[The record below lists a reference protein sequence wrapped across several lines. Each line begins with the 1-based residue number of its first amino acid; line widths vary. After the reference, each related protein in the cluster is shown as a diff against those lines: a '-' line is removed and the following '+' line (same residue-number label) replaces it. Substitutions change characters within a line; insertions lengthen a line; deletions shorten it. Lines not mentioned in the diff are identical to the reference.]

1 MTPASGAN
9 TPRSAVRAR
18 RSVRLHEAFEV
29 AILIKGIDGM
39 LQLIG
44 GFVLLAVP
52 LLTINNLISQIVA
65 HELAGE
71 SDDLISR
78 AILHAVHE
86 LPAGT
91 KTFATVYL
99 LAHGCVKL
107 FMVYALWREKLWAF
121 PVALS
126 IIGTFVVYQIYRF
139 AHTHSLALLA
149 FTVIDIAICWLI
161 WREYGARRQS
171 SP

>member
-1 MTPASGAN
+1 M
-9 TPRSAVRAR
+9 RM
-18 RSVRLHEAFEV
+18 HKAFEV

-39 LQLIG
+39 LQMIG
-44 GFVLLAVP
+44 GLVLLAVP
-52 LLTINNLISQIVA
+52 LHTINDVIRQIVA

-91 KTFATVYL
+91 KTFASVYL

-107 FMVYALWREKLWAF
+107 FLVYALWRERLWAF
-121 PVALS
+121 PVALGV
-126 IIGTFVVYQIYRF
+126 IGTFVVYQIYRF
-139 AHTHSLALLA
+139 AHTHSLTLLV

-161 WREYGARRQS
+161 SREYGARRYS
-171 SP
+171 AR

>member
-1 MTPASGAN
+1 M
-9 TPRSAVRAR
+9 
-18 RSVRLHEAFEV
+18 HEAFEV

-44 GFVLLAVP
+44 GAVLLAVP
-52 LLTINNLISQIVA
+52 LQTINDLIAQIVA

-71 SDDLISR
+71 SDDLIAR
-78 AILHAVHE
+78 FILHAAHE

-91 KTFATVYL
+91 KTFAVTYL

-107 FMVYALWREKLWAF
+107 FMVYALWREQLWAF
-121 PVALS
+121 PAALG

-139 AHTHSLALLA
+139 SHTHSLTLLV
-149 FTVIDIAICWLI
+149 FTLIDIAICWLI
-161 WREYGARRQS
+161 WREYGARQRAS
-171 SP
+171 R